1 MKINIG
7 LSRSA
12 LALLTA
18 TIFGSHTSA
27 ADIEILG
34 GQVILS
40 GEIVHGDANRF
51 ESVVAGLPA
60 KTIVRL
66 QSPGGMALDGIR
78 IGKLIRE
85 NGFGTY
91 APYGVCASA
100 CGLIW
105 LGGVDRWINPN
116 ARVGF
121 HQAYTGDARNNET
134 SGVGNALVGAYM
146 NELGY
151 SDVAIIFAT
160 ALKPNQMAWL
170 STEWSRKA
178 KISYRLGVPV
188 SSNSVVSTSPERSTV
203 KPSGQDKLGSWTSI
217 PSSLATDLPKLWRAV
232 MTEFYGPYDAGRK
245 CWTVRSSGNHYCMRP
260 HKLEA
265 ISLGTHRNYYFVIG
279 GYQVD
284 QYECHV
290 CTGNMGMLVLSDA
303 SKYMKLVAQ
312 NSLLEPQGSWGK
324 ISGEEDFELREI
336 GKAGRVGW
344 VIQSG
349 YGNQGIFYQTMS
361 VWAPLDGRFHKLAI
375 LPNGY
380 GDDGHYI
387 DKSEVTILDV
397 KIIFTP
403 QNETDFHPAL
413 LEISGNV
420 KGRNYSKRFT
430 AEYDN
435 ASKAYQL
442 PMGLPDVFSNF

>member
-7 LSRSA
+7 LTRSA

-18 TIFGSHTSA
+18 CIVGSHASA
-27 ADIEILG
+27 ADIEVLG

-40 GEIVHGDANRF
+40 GEIVQGDADRF
-51 ESVVAGLPA
+51 RSAVAGLPA
-60 KTIVRL
+60 ETIVRL
-66 QSPGGMALDGIR
+66 QSPGGVALDGIR

-85 NGFGTY
+85 RGFGTY

-151 SDVAIIFAT
+151 SEVAIIFAT
-160 ALKPNQMAWL
+160 ALRPNQMAWI
-170 STEWSRKA
+170 SPEWSRKA
-178 KISYRLGVPV
+178 KISYRSGVPV
-188 SSNSVVSTSPERSTV
+188 SSNSVVLTSPESLTT
-203 KPSGQDKLGSWTSI
+203 KPAGQDELGSGTSI
-217 PSSLATDLPKLWRAV
+217 PSSIATDLPKLWRAV
-232 MTEFYGPYDAGRK
+232 MNEFYGPYDAGRK

-265 ISLGTHRNYYFVIG
+265 ISFGTYRHYYLVIG
-279 GYQVD
+279 GYQID

-290 CTGNMGMLVLSDA
+290 CTGNMGMLVLSDD
-303 SKYMKLVAQ
+303 STYMKLIAQ

-324 ISGEEDFELREI
+324 ITGEEDFVLREI
-336 GKAGRVGW
+336 GKDGRVGW
-344 VIQSG
+344 AIQSG
-349 YGNQGIFYQTMS
+349 YGNQGIFYQYMS
-361 VWAPLDGRFHKLAI
+361 VWAPQDGRFNEIAI

-380 GDDGHYI
+380 GDKGHHI
-387 DKSEVTILDV
+387 DQSKVTNLDV
-397 KIIFTP
+397 KISFTP
-403 QNETDFHPAL
+403 QNESDFHSVV
-413 LEISGNV
+413 LEISGSV
-420 KGRNYSKRFT
+420 KGTNYSKRFT
-430 AEYDN
+430 AEYDK

-442 PMGLPDVFSNF
+442 PIGLPDVFWNF